1 MVHIFST
8 PETSQTVVGFGK
20 FTLAKIPTSPSLPFS
35 GTPKSLKEGSLAPDS
50 RTMGESNGP
59 SHRLFSILSLGHMM
73 GWKIFYRQQ
82 ESKGLNLFSDQSL
95 HHLEETELSVPQ
107 SSLPLPGQPQ
117 IMTTNN
123 TCERLDVHLHCEIW
137 SNYTGIFS
145 NSKEHIP
152 EICVTL
158 PLQAIKFLFTKS

>member
-107 SSLPLPGQPQ
+107 STACLCLASP
-117 IMTTNN
+117 NN
-123 TCERLDVHLHCEIW
+123 DNKQHLWEAGCSPALWNLVKLHR
-137 SNYTGIFS
+137 YF
-145 NSKEHIP
+145 
-152 EICVTL
+152 
-158 PLQAIKFLFTKS
+158 QQF